1 MLGPCIE
8 GFENVSGEA
17 SGHLALRQRVGPCV
31 CLHAGFGDLVQL
43 QQVLPALEAY
53 GVALCAVSYDTVENR
68 IGYPLLSD
76 EGTLRR
82 LGLINERIQEDHAV
96 YGIAPRP
103 RHVTAPSSSTR
114 GA

>member
-1 MLGPCIE
+1 M
-8 GFENVSGEA
+8 
-17 SGHLALRQRVGPCV
+17 
-31 CLHAGFGDLVQL
+31 CLHVGFGDLVQL

-53 GVALCAVSYDTVENR
+53 GVALFAVR

-82 LGLINERIQEDHAV
+82 LGLINGRVQEDHAV

-103 RHVTAPSSSTR
+103 RHVTCLIQAPSSSTR